1 VSTVSAALEAARS
14 EVSELSAALDA
25 EKRRAEEATR
35 AAARAEEQMRAA
47 ASSASALRDQLK
59 EVGRLLEPNGNLFCH
74 WFLLSTADRE
84 CLSQL
89 ATNRTCSATHACGCQ
104 AGGPV
109 RS

>member
-1 VSTVSAALEAARS
+1 MSAALEAARS

-59 EVGRLLEPNGNLFCH
+59 EVGRHLEHEWQAVLQLG
-74 WFLLSTADRE
+74 LSTNG
-84 CLSQL
+84 
-89 ATNRTCSATHACGCQ
+89 TT
-104 AGGPV
+104 AG
-109 RS
+109 

>member
-47 ASSASALRDQLK
+47 SSSASALRGQLK
-59 EVGRLLEPNGNLFCH
+59 EVGRYPGHVAAVQEKLVLPAAMASVE
-74 WFLLSTADRE
+74 
-84 CLSQL
+84 L
-89 ATNRTCSATHACGCQ
+89 ARDQKDMPCYPC
-104 AGGPV
+104 
-109 RS
+109 